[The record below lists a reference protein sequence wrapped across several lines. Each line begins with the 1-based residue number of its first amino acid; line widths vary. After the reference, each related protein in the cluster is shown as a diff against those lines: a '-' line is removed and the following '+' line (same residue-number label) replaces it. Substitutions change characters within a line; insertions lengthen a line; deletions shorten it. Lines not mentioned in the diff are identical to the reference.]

1 MRELAVLRDRLEPEL
16 LDEVIWW
23 GYRRPS
29 KRSTSDLRPALE

>member
-29 KRSTSDLRPALE
+29 NEALRIYALR